1 MQNYE
6 LLSAQLNEASNIA
19 EDPSCQGVKLSL
31 KINKE
36 SLSLEPARELT
47 NLLKENEREDIFG
60 EKITEMGWTTL
71 VKLYINVEDKKSV
84 HQKPCRLSQTQR
96 GKLDKEVKDMLA
108 GNFIE
113 KSVSP

>member
-36 SLSLEPARELT
+36 SLSLEQARELT

-84 HQKPCRLSQTQR
+84 HQKSCRLSQTQR
-96 GKLDKEVKDMLA
+96 EKLDKEVKDMLA

>member
-1 MQNYE
+1 MA
-6 LLSAQLNEASNIA
+6 SAQLNEASNIA
-19 EDPSCQGVKLSL
+19 EDPSRQGAKLSL

-36 SLSLEPARELT
+36 SLSLEQARELA
-47 NLLKENEREDIFG
+47 NLLKENENEDIFG

-71 VKLYINVEDKKSV
+71 VKLYINVGDKKSV
-84 HQKPCRLSQTQR
+84 NQKPCHLSQTQR
-96 GKLDKEVKDMLA
+96 EKFDKEVKDMLA